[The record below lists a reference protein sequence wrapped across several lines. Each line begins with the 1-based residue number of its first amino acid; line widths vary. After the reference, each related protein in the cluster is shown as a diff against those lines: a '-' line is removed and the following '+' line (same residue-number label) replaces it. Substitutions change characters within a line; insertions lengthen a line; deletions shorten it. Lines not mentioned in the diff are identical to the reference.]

1 MNCVGFQDT
10 TAIPLVFATVL
21 GYNSTID
28 GGIEFENEA
37 IEVVLVYTIFVTG
50 IIDILKNLYP
60 IRLLTYIQSNID
72 LNTINK
78 RILMLWIHL

>member
-37 IEVVLVYTIFVTG
+37 IEVVLVYTIFVTVY
-50 IIDILKNLYP
+50 KWTVSYA
-60 IRLLTYIQSNID
+60 YV
-72 LNTINK
+72 
-78 RILMLWIHL
+78 